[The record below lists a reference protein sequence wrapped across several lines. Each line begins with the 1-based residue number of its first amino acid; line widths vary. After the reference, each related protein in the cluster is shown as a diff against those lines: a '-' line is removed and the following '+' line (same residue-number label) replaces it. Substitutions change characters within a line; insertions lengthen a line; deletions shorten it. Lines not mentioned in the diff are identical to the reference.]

1 MMPKLL
7 KFGLI
12 STVSCCSN
20 VIVRPRY
27 FAHSFTGNTSTLM
40 LSIDTS
46 VLLSLVAENFR
57 FIQVAFQ
64 SHALGAFLE
73 VTHHAPELFQ

>member
-1 MMPKLL
+1 
-7 KFGLI
+7 
-12 STVSCCSN
+12 
-20 VIVRPRY
+20 
-27 FAHSFTGNTSTLM
+27 M